1 MFHVKPAKC
10 RPSMADTSMNRPID
24 SRATPAFLAWALVSA
39 MAALMA
45 ALPVPEAQAAIH
57 KCTGTDGKVTF
68 SDQPC
73 ATGQG
78 ASVVKPVAP
87 GPAPVV
93 TGAPDAS
100 EKARAEARD
109 RLRKGQTPECLNL
122 ADRMQNLLKD
132 NAGKA
137 PPADLDAVV
146 NQYEQRC
153 AARMRELLQA
163 EAARNEQLA
172 REQTRKSECD
182 AKRRVLDERRPR
194 LAQLSD
200 SDKRAF
206 AVVESEVARDCR

>member
-1 MFHVKPAKC
+1 MFHVKPTEFQPTTA
-10 RPSMADTSMNRPID
+10 AASMNPPAHFQA
-24 SRATPAFLAWALVSA
+24 RALRAGALAGSF
-39 MAALMA
+39 AALFA
-45 ALPVPEAQAAIH
+45 VFSVPEAHAAIH

-73 ATGQG
+73 AAGQG

-87 GPAPVV
+87 GAAPAT

-109 RLRKGQTPECLNL
+109 RLRKGQTPECLAL

-132 NAGKA
+132 SVGKTL
-137 PPADLDAVV
+137 PAELDTVV

-153 AARMRELLQA
+153 AARMRELVQA
-163 EAARNEQLA
+163 ENARNEQLA
-172 REQTRKSECD
+172 REQTRKSDCD

-194 LAQLSD
+194 LAQLNEQ
-200 SDKRAF
+200 DKRAF